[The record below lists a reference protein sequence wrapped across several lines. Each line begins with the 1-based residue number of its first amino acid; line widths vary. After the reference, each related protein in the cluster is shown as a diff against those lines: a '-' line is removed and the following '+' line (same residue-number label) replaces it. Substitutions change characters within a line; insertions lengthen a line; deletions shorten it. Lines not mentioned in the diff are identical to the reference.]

1 MKWDPRT
8 RLVIVSLVSSAAVA
22 INELKPLFLLFLL
35 TVLFC
40 MLFKVSLLGSVLK
53 LRRIWYFFFVLAL
66 VQSIFTQGGET
77 LVRLGS
83 LRLLTD
89 AGLEAGISIILRMAV
104 IISSALIIAEAPALE
119 VVYGLVAMKLPYELA
134 FMVLIAIKF
143 LPMFREEF
151 ADSMTAVQLSGADPS
166 RIPFREKLSLYT
178 YILMPAVTKAL
189 DRARYISLSMESRC
203 FRAYPQRT
211 SYCRLAMRKRDYLV
225 ILIAVAVMLLIL
237 SINFS
242 LIG

>member
-8 RLVIVSLVSSAAVA
+8 RLVTVLLVSSAAVA

-35 TVLFC
+35 TILLC
-40 MLFKVSLLGSVLK
+40 MLFNVLLLGSLVK

-66 VQSIFTQGGET
+66 VQSIFTPGGET
-77 LVRLGS
+77 LIRLGG

-89 AGLEAGISIILRMAV
+89 AGLEAGISIILRMA
-104 IISSALIIAEAPALE
+104 IIICSALIIAEAPALE
-119 VVYGLVAMKLPYELA
+119 AVYGLVAMKLPYELA
-134 FMVLIAIKF
+134 FMVLLAIKF

-151 ADSMTAVQLSGADPS
+151 ADSMTAVQLSGADPA

-211 SYCRLAMRKRDYLV
+211 SYCRLTMRKRDYSV
-225 ILIAVAVMLLIL
+225 ILIVIAVMFMIL
-237 SINFS
+237 SINFGI
-242 LIG
+242 IG